1 MPEKINNGLD
11 DQINKH
17 HTLYDDV
24 FKTQCSYML
33 PLLIPVVNELFGTDY
48 ELDKSELERYAN
60 EHMKMAVSEDDSQK
74 VSKVISDSYLKLN
87 GVIYHIECQS
97 TADGS
102 ILIRILDYNMQI
114 AYENAKLNTTKEILE
129 VKLPNSAIMMLRPTS
144 EDEPKKTER
153 IIRYYYK
160 DQQIDMVV
168 PVMHVQ
174 GYSMKEIYEKN
185 LYFLIPFFPLR
196 YEKSIEHIANNCL
209 ENLEEYDKIYSELKE
224 FTALFYDAYIHDK
237 LSENYTRELATLYR
251 KVVNLISDKL
261 EDDYKER
268 LVNTMDGQVL
278 ELQCQKWFREGREE
292 ALQEAQ
298 DEINRERTRAEN
310 AETLLN
316 KANAELDSANAELV
330 SANAYIKEL
339 EEKLALNN

>member
-1 MPEKINNGLD
+1 MSKKQNNDLLD
-11 DQINKH
+11 QKTNH

-97 TADGS
+97 NADGS

-114 AYENAKLNTTKEILE
+114 AFENAKLSNSKDILE
-129 VKLPNSAIMMLRPTS
+129 VQLPNSAIMMLRPTS
-144 EDEPKKTER
+144 DDEPKKTER
-153 IIRYYYK
+153 IIRYYHK

-185 LYFLIPFFPLR
+185 LFFLIPFFPLR
-196 YEKSIEHIANNCL
+196 YEKSIEQIANNCL
-209 ENLEEYDKIYSELKE
+209 ENLEEYDKILSELKE
-224 FTALFYDAYIHDK
+224 FTALFYEAYIHNK

-298 DEINRERTRAEN
+298 AEINRERSRAEN
-310 AETLLN
+310 AETQL
-316 KANAELDSANAELV
+316 SQ
-330 SANAYIKEL
+330 ANAYIKEL
-339 EEKLALNN
+339 ESKLALNN